1 MTHHDSMSR
10 RSRCYAQE
18 AFGELS
24 FTSAFL
30 ASSLDAFDNR

>member
-10 RSRCYAQE
+10 RSRCHAQE

-30 ASSLDAFDNR
+30 ASSLDASDNR